1 MRFLAAVRAALLM
14 AWLLSPPLLTLLALL
29 VWKRARPA
37 ASWKTHLFIAIAP
50 AVLTNWILFLIL
62 FVRAQT
68 AYGTVFRISP
78 LTDGL
83 LFLACLLVVMSF
95 WIYPIRWPLS
105 LAGASLIALWIVVAY
120 APAHWLK
127 KVEFGTVKIDDRPT
141 SASVYIG
148 NATDSEADA
157 IALVHVSGTGDYFL
171 SFGEEKVRLSKEY
184 EYVRL
189 PGGIWSIRS
198 IREMVF
204 TEPLPFRQM
213 NEFRIASP
221 KGGVVSIQF

>member
-1 MRFLAAVRAALLM
+1 MGFHVAVRAALLV
-14 AWLLSPPLLTLLALL
+14 AWLLSPLLLTFLALL
-29 VWKRARPA
+29 VWRRTRPA
-37 ASWKTHLFIAIAP
+37 ASWKTRLFITIAP
-50 AVLTNWILFLIL
+50 VILTNWILFLVL
-62 FVRAQT
+62 FGRAQT
-68 AYGTVFRISP
+68 PYGAVFTTSP
-78 LTDGL
+78 LTDAL
-83 LFLACLLVVMSF
+83 LFLACLSVFVSF
-95 WIYPIRWPLS
+95 WIYPARLPLS
-105 LAGASLIALWIVVAY
+105 LAGASLITLWVVVTY

-127 KVEFGTVKIDDRPT
+127 RVDFGTVKIDDRPT
-141 SASVYIG
+141 SACVYIG

-171 SFGEEKVRLSKEY
+171 SFGEEKVRLSKED
-184 EYVRL
+184 EYIRL

-198 IREMVF
+198 IREMFF